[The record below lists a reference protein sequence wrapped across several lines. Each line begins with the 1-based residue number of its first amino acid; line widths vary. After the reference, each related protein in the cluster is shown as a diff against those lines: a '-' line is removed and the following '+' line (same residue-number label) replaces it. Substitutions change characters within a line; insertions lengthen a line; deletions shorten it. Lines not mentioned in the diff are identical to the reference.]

1 MENSGAGDEQS
12 RALQEALQD
21 IKLKAHGDILSG
33 RFRNA
38 DDYLSEAT
46 VTGQEYD
53 ELVTKTFTAGTGVTP
68 EQRFGELGT
77 GFPARVQAID
87 SRLHYSGPEAADF
100 SFWNSLPKV
109 AIDSVQLR
117 YVQMPFHARD
127 RFKQN
132 PTSEGAVN
140 DNQTSPGLVHRNI
153 DLQTLSVKAA
163 VTYQAAATQHIEPA
177 VMLSTKSAMIT
188 LLRSNAYMLFHGNPD
203 LNPHEYAGINYQLDN
218 EKFTNGLYPNG
229 ATHKSLGLTHDVGGR
244 SLAQGDFVDISNT
257 MRHNF
262 GISGYAITTPGVYS
276 EFLKN
281 DYFHQQRIML
291 PQTSGTL
298 GVQANRIVGV
308 NTDIALIQDIFIED
322 DNNAFSLNDA
332 PRDATPGS
340 DMGLPAL
347 ADVTTTGL
355 LVTVAATSTT
365 ATNQPDTDARGARNY
380 AVQVCTN
387 RYWSRLIPAVDAANP
402 TQIFQVNAGTNS
414 TQLTFTSGNL
424 ATLLSQGGDDTYLR
438 IYATDPQLPTGRDV
452 YAATTEVR
460 ASTVAAASANYD
472 DNILFYYVASVK
484 VKDMVDNSVTTW
496 DDNYD
501 RLPNCSTVYLSTPGA
516 IEFLYLFPPSYLQ
529 LAVTNLT
536 RPYAAFLTGTP
547 YLPKPTKFG
556 RIKNAWN
563 GTANSRIVF

>member
-1 MENSGAGDEQS
+1 MNQHLDNLLENSGAGDEQS

-77 GFPARVQAID
+77 GLPARVQAID

-132 PTSEGAVN
+132 PTAEGAVN

-281 DYFHQQRIML
+281 DYFQHQRIML

-347 ADVTTTGL
+347 ATVETGGLVVTLTEGTN
-355 LVTVAATSTT
+355 T
-365 ATNQPDTDARGARNY
+365 ARNQIHTDAQGERHY

-387 RYWSRLIPAVDAANP
+387 RYWSRLIPAVTADATTTIESLDVATVTAQLN
-402 TQIFQVNAGTNS
+402 FNS
-414 TQLTFTSGNL
+414 DQTT
-424 ATLLSQGGDDTYLR
+424 ALLSQGGQDTYLR
-438 IYATDPQLPTGRDV
+438 IYATDPQLPAGRSLYPAD
-452 YAATTEVR
+452 EVVR
-460 ASTVAAASANYD
+460 GNGGANFV
-472 DNILFYYVASVK
+472 NKK
-484 VKDMVDNSVTTW
+484 V
-496 DDNYD
+496 
-501 RLPNCSTVYLSTPGA
+501 G
-516 IEFLYLFPPSYLQ
+516 
-529 LAVTNLT
+529 TNT
-536 RPYAAFLTGTP
+536 RTQ
-547 YLPKPTKFG
+547 
-556 RIKNAWN
+556 
-563 GTANSRIVF
+563 SHQE